1 MPQSLLRSNL
11 RFLLGVRWGLT
22 AALLPALGG
31 RSFAQSQS
39 PDPGL
44 ISPYAPLTL
53 PAEPEPR
60 KTPADPNSVTP
71 WWQTNLPPNNLIT
84 GPRLG
89 TDAIG
94 SLVPG
99 FNPAPPPMAGGSAPS
114 TPPIL
119 RWGPVTAHPFV
130 SYGLTY
136 GTGLPSGPSREE
148 NSVINTVSP
157 GVSFDLGKYW
167 NLAYTPSLVFYTTE
181 NFQNTVNQSASL
193 SGGVTAGDWGLNLGS
208 NFAKTDNPL
217 VETGQ
222 QTDQTSSSTQ
232 FGASRPL
239 SSVWTLDLGI
249 SQALRWTGD
258 FNNTFSWAAQSGLMY
273 QLSQQLS
280 VGFDLGAGY
289 DLVEPGT
296 DMTHESFQVAV
307 SGTLGDKLSYS
318 IGGGFEIRQFLD
330 TDASQKLSPI
340 MNGSLNYQMTEKTS
354 FNVYANRSVSP
365 SFFDDQFT
373 QATAI
378 GGGLSQRVLGRFFLS
393 LTGGFR
399 WTENN
404 STLDPTQEVQNTDFS
419 FVSIS
424 LSSRFLQR
432 GSASIFYTLS
442 QNTSSDSNLSFESN
456 QAGMQLSYGW

>member
-1 MPQSLLRSNL
+1 MPRSPFRSNL

-22 AALLPALGG
+22 AAILPALAG
-31 RSFAQSQS
+31 RSLAQSQS
-39 PDPGL
+39 TDPGL

-53 PAEPEPR
+53 PADPEPE
-60 KTPADPNSVTP
+60 KTPTSPNTVTP

-94 SLVPG
+94 SLVPS
-99 FNPAPPPMAGGSAPS
+99 FNPAPPPMAGASAPS

-119 RWGPVTAHPFV
+119 RWGPVTAHPFI

-136 GTGLPSGPSREE
+136 GTGLLTGPGREE
-148 NSVINTVSP
+148 NTVINTVSP

-167 NLAYTPSLVFYTTE
+167 NLSYTPSLVFYTTDGY
-181 NFQNTVNQSASL
+181 QNTVNQSASL
-193 SGGVTAGDWGLNLGS
+193 SGGTTAGDWGLNLGS
-208 NFAKTDNPL
+208 SFAKTDNPL

-222 QTDQTSSSTQ
+222 QTEQTSSSTQ

-258 FNNTFSWAAQSGLMY
+258 FNNTFSWGVQSGLMY
-273 QLSQQLS
+273 QLSQLIS

-296 DMTHESFQVAV
+296 DMTHESLQVAV
-307 SGTLGDKLSYS
+307 NGALGEKLSYS
-318 IGGGFEIRQFLD
+318 LSGGFEIRQFLD
-330 TDASQKLSPI
+330 TGASQKLSPI
-340 MNGSLNYQMTEKTS
+340 MSGSLNYQMTEKTS

-365 SFFDDQFT
+365 SFFNDQFT
-373 QATAI
+373 LATAI

-404 STLDPTQEVQNTDFS
+404 STLDPTLEVQNTDYS
-419 FVSIS
+419 FVRIG

-432 GSASIFYTLS
+432 GSASIFYLLS
-442 QNTSSDSNLSFESN
+442 QNTSSDAALSFDSN
-456 QAGMQLSYGW
+456 QVGMQLSYGW